1 MENTKS
7 LILPCILNALST
19 RPNLCETVENLARDI
34 KDYIDACNDDG
45 EPEISMANVRKYL
58 NEALNVGQRL
68 GVFTVTDD
76 NTIRMPFNFR
86 QHGDYAITPELR
98 TQNAVEYDDGANAE
112 AEGDMEEEEQ
122 MSRSGKRSQNAG
134 QYEDANVNEAGEDME
149 EEDIE
154 VENIVRPRV
163 SQRRKKSQTRR
174 HPHELIQ
181 NAAMSRRRR
190 TSARRSGAARPS
202 RRTRVASRR
211 RRQAPEK
218 QRPRRRASRRRR
230 HASPTEV

>member
-1 MENTKS
+1 MSLNKHFLFNFLFNIFSKYIFLRNKFLLFFNFIMEDTKS
-7 LILPCILNALST
+7 LILPCILKALST
-19 RPNLCETVENLARDI
+19 RPNLCETVENLALDI
-34 KDYIDACNDDG
+34 KDYIDAYNDDG

-98 TQNAVEYDDGANAE
+98 TQNAVEYDDGANAD

-122 MSRSGKRSQNAG
+122 MSRSG
-134 QYEDANVNEAGEDME
+134 
-149 EEDIE
+149 
-154 VENIVRPRV
+154 
-163 SQRRKKSQTRR
+163 QTRR
-174 HPHELIQ
+174 HPDELIQ

-190 TSARRSGAARPS
+190 TSSRRSGAARPS

-218 QRPRRRASRRRR
+218 QRPRLRASRRRR
-230 HASPTEV
+230 HASPTEI